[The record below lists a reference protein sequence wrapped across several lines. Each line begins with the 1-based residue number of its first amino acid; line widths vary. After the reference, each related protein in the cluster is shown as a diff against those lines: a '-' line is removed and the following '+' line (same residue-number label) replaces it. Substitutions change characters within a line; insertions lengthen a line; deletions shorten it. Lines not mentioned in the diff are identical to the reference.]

1 MKNLEKLLCL
11 ESITRKDLKEEGFS
25 DYEIR
30 KLVLEGVIEKTGIGI
45 YASKSDNE
53 KNTFKKLVMSIKNYD
68 LDEFTKIYDNL
79 TDKGKYSDDIVKLL
93 LTALSK
99 SLNIP
104 NKDYEL
110 QHNEQL
116 DNTNASEKIIEE
128 DNDNIENDKEIESS
142 IDKDDFDIDI
152 FLNDLYD
159 EYINAKEDKD
169 YYKARDILLKYD
181 YYCREYNI
189 EFNCF
194 NDLYK
199 LTNNINKL
207 NYDEETNDKITSLIH
222 EIIECLKKKDASKNK
237 EKIEIL
243 LNEFKTIPNYNN
255 IYYYHRLKGDYFKL
269 FNKFTEAKKEY
280 KKAIEINPYNKQDYY
295 FLARMYFYMVYSK
308 SDCKNALK
316 YIDKFIYYNDSTL
329 TPNQLS
335 HLVNIYIFN
344 FKSYEAMEILDKIE
358 DFDIDYKNEFY
369 KNFVS
374 LYKLKYE
381 ILKEVQFENDH
392 AKTFFDNDYLD
403 YFNEYVL
410 MHSGNI
416 ENIFAED
423 NDYQYQ
429 LKQAEMII
437 DSDSSTKL
445 NDLDE
450 YLLKLDANAEEKA
463 NIILYVSVYLTEKG
477 FYDKASSYLKIIEK
491 MKKKSASLKE
501 NLIETRGKIKIRKI
515 ANKNRR

>member
-1 MKNLEKLLCL
+1 MKTKLFERLVTKFSIKVNDLAKYLDISKATIYNYRNLDSFEEIPNDKRMKILYLFGKNTTEEL
-11 ESITRKDLKEEGFS
+11 ELILDESDADILAKYINRINSILNESINTKKESLVSIESLTSNVAALVEENAALK
-25 DYEIR
+25 
-30 KLVLEGVIEKTGIGI
+30 KQLATL
-45 YASKSDNE
+45 SK
-53 KNTFKKLVMSIKNYD
+53 FGD

-79 TDKGKYSDDIVKLL
+79 PDKAKYSDDIVKLL
-93 LTALSK
+93 LTTLSK

-116 DNTNASEKIIEE
+116 DNTKASEKIIEE
-128 DNDNIENDKEIESS
+128 NNDNIENDKGIETS

-159 EYINAKEDKD
+159 EYIKAKEDKD

-207 NYDEETNDKITSLIH
+207 NYDKKTNDKITSLIH
-222 EIIECLKKKDASKNK
+222 EIIKCLKKKDVSKNK

-243 LNEFKTIPNYNN
+243 LDEFKTIPNYNN
-255 IYYYHRLKGDYFKL
+255 NYYYHRLKGDYFKL
-269 FNKFTEAKKEY
+269 LNKFNEVKKEY

-295 FLARMYFYMVYSK
+295 FLARIYFYMVYSK

-344 FKSYEAMEILDKIE
+344 FKSYEAMEILDKVE

-369 KNFVS
+369 KDFVS
-374 LYKLKYE
+374 LYNFKYD
-381 ILKEVQFENDH
+381 ILKEVQFKNAH
-392 AKTFFDNDYLD
+392 AKTFFDNDYRI
-403 YFNEYVL
+403 
-410 MHSGNI
+410 S
-416 ENIFAED
+416 
-423 NDYQYQ
+423 
-429 LKQAEMII
+429 
-437 DSDSSTKL
+437 KL
-445 NDLDE
+445 LTRDL
-450 YLLKLDANAEEKA
+450 
-463 NIILYVSVYLTEKG
+463 
-477 FYDKASSYLKIIEK
+477 
-491 MKKKSASLKE
+491 
-501 NLIETRGKIKIRKI
+501 
-515 ANKNRR
+515 